1 MTENPATEFLFPERM
16 ELPYAGGLPSASG
29 VLRRMPEDFQ
39 VEEDL
44 GFELMGAGEHIF
56 LQIRKRNENTEWVAR
71 QLARLAGAR
80 PVDVGYAGL
89 KDRQA
94 VTTQWFS
101 VSLAGRAEPDWTQ
114 LAGENLQVLAVK
126 RHNRK
131 LRKGALRGNRF
142 RLVVRD
148 MQGDRNELEAR
159 LQRIAVEGVPNY
171 FGEQRF
177 GNYGGNLERARDLFK
192 GTLRERNPHKRGL
205 YLSAARALLFNE
217 VLAQRVREGTWNCS
231 LVGDAMMLAGTH
243 SFFVIDEVDAEIR
256 RRCIE
261 MDIHPSG
268 PLWGEGELHTRGEAR
283 RLEESTLA
291 AFAPWR
297 RGLERCGLTQE
308 RRSLRLEVKSLEWE
322 FSAEDELYVS
332 FRLTAGAYA
341 TVVMREIA
349 GAAG

>member
-1 MTENPATEFLFPERM
+1 MNENPAAEFLVPEHM

-29 VLRRMPEDFQ
+29 ILRRMPEDFQ

-44 GFELMGAGEHIF
+44 GFELTGAGEHVF

-71 QLARLAGAR
+71 QLARLAGVK

-101 VSLAGRAEPDWTQ
+101 VGLAGKAEPDWAQ
-114 LAGENLQVLAVK
+114 LTGENLQVLVVQ

-142 RLVVRD
+142 RLIVRD
-148 MQGDRNELEAR
+148 LRGDRNELEAHLR
-159 LQRIAVEGVPNY
+159 RVAMEGVPNY

-177 GNYGGNLERARDLFK
+177 GHYGGNLERARDLFT
-192 GTLRERNPHKRGL
+192 GVLREHSPHKRGL

-217 VLAQRVREGTWNCS
+217 VLAQRVRDGTWS
-231 LVGDAMMLAGTH
+231 RPLAGDAMMLAGTH
-243 SFFVIDEVDAEIR
+243 SFFVIDEVDAEIS
-256 RRCIE
+256 RRCAE

-268 PLWGEGELHTRGEAR
+268 PLWGEGELHTRAETR
-283 RLEESTLA
+283 HLEESALA
-291 AFAPWR
+291 AFRPWR
-297 RGLERCGLTQE
+297 RGLEQYGLAQE
-308 RRSLRLEVKSLEWE
+308 RRSLRLEVKDLEWE
-322 FSAEDELYVS
+322 FPAEDELRVS
-332 FRLTAGAYA
+332 FRLAAGAYA
-341 TVVMREIA
+341 TAVMREIVR
-349 GAAG
+349 AAG

>member
-1 MTENPATEFLFPERM
+1 MIENPAAEFLFPEHM

-44 GFELMGAGEHIF
+44 GFELTGVGEHVF

-80 PVDVGYAGL
+80 PIDVGYAGL

-101 VSLAGRAEPDWTQ
+101 VSLPGRAEPDWTQ
-114 LAGENLQVLAVK
+114 LAGEKLQVLAIK

-131 LRKGALRGNRF
+131 LRKGVLRGNRF
-142 RLVVRD
+142 RLTVRD
-148 MQGDRNELEAR
+148 LRGDRNELEAR
-159 LQRIAVEGVPNY
+159 LQRIAMEGVPNY

-177 GNYGGNLERARDLFK
+177 GNCGGNLERARDLFT
-192 GTLRERNPHKRGL
+192 GALRERNPHKRGL

-217 VLAQRVREGTWNCS
+217 VLARRVREGIWNRP

-243 SFFVIDEVDAEIR
+243 SFFVLDEVDAEIR
-256 RRCIE
+256 RRCTE
-261 MDIHPSG
+261 MDIQPSG
-268 PLWGEGELHTRGEAR
+268 PLWGEGELHTRGEAQ

-297 RGLERCGLTQE
+297 HGLERYGLTQE
-308 RRSLRLEVKSLEWE
+308 RRSLRLEVEGLEWE
-322 FSAEDELYVS
+322 FSAEDELCMS

-341 TVVMREIA
+341 TMVMREIVRT
-349 GAAG
+349 GG